1 MIIKTWQFENSK
13 QEIPS
18 WLKNN
23 CEKRINSPRLWVY
36 TQYGEIPA
44 NEGHWIS
51 LNLRGHVDVHKTKPM
66 KTNIIQEMGASFLF
80 VAMAIVVLVSSAG
93 NVMEDFNVKITVR
106 NNRLLQAILKKY
118 KSVADLARKMNR
130 SQSRVN
136 ALVTMKAKPITEKG
150 WTQLAFDVA
159 TMVGKEPKKLWPE
172 HLQNIKLLT
181 STSEFTIDI
190 EGVKQIMSD
199 NSVEK
204 MIAQSQVL
212 RQLDTRLNNTQKK
225 VIDMRFYQEM
235 TLEETGKVLGLS
247 RERIRQIECKSLR
260 MMRYDARTQ
269 GYLKPRS
276 KNNKNLLAKLE
287 KTNQGCELFE

>member
-1 MIIKTWQFENSK
+1 
-13 QEIPS
+13 
-18 WLKNN
+18 
-23 CEKRINSPRLWVY
+23 
-36 TQYGEIPA
+36 
-44 NEGHWIS
+44 
-51 LNLRGHVDVHKTKPM
+51 M
-66 KTNIIQEMGASFLF
+66 K
-80 VAMAIVVLVSSAG
+80 
-93 NVMEDFNVKITVR
+93 DFNVKITVR

-130 SQSRVN
+130 SKSRVN
-136 ALVTMKAKPITEKG
+136 ALVTMKTKPITEKG

-159 TMVGKEPKKLWPE
+159 AMVGKEPKKLWPE

-181 STSEFTIDI
+181 STSEFTINI

>member
-80 VAMAIVVLVSSAG
+80 VAMAILVIVSSAG

>member
-1 MIIKTWQFENSK
+1 
-13 QEIPS
+13 
-18 WLKNN
+18 
-23 CEKRINSPRLWVY
+23 
-36 TQYGEIPA
+36 
-44 NEGHWIS
+44 
-51 LNLRGHVDVHKTKPM
+51 
-66 KTNIIQEMGASFLF
+66 
-80 VAMAIVVLVSSAG
+80 
-93 NVMEDFNVKITVR
+93 MEDFNVKITVR

-159 TMVGKEPKKLWPE
+159 AMVGKEPKKLWPE

-225 VIDMRFYQEM
+225 VIDMRFHQEM

-247 RERIRQIECKSLR
+247 RERIRQIECQSLR

-276 KNNKNLLAKLE
+276 KNNKNVLDKLE